1 MGDIKKLKKKYS
13 KPGHPWQKIRIEEEN
28 TLVKQYGLKNKTEI
42 WRMRSKL
49 KTFSDQAKRLIAAR
63 GAQADL
69 EKNQMMQRLARLGL
83 LKENATLDEVLGLTI
98 NDVLNRRLQTIVFKK
113 GFARSMRQ
121 ARQFIAHEHVLVS
134 NKKITSPSYL
144 VSVIEESSITFS
156 SKSSL
161 SSVEHPERAMIEK
174 KPVIVGDKNEK
185 RR

>member
-13 KPGHPWQKIRIEEEN
+13 KPGHPWQKTRIEEEN
-28 TLVKQYGLKNKTEI
+28 KLVREYGLKNKTEI

-49 KTFSDQAKRLIAAR
+49 KTFADQAKRLIAAQ
-63 GAQADL
+63 GSQAEL
-69 EKNQMMQRLARLGL
+69 EKNQMMKRLARLGL

-113 GFARSMRQ
+113 GFARSLRQ
-121 ARQFIAHEHVLVS
+121 ARQFIAHEHVLVG
-134 NKKITSPSYL
+134 NTKITSPSYL
-144 VSVIEESSITFS
+144 VSITEEPLIIFS

-161 SSVEHPERAMIEK
+161 TNPDHPERTPVEK
-174 KPVIVGDKNEK
+174 KPKVEVKNEK